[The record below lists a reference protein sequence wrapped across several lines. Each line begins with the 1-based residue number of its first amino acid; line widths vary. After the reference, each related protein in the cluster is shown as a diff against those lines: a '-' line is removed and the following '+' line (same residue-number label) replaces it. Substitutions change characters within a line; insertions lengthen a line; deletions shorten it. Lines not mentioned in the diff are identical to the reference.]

1 MCQKVNN
8 EFRCYLFQGAVKLQ
22 SMLKPFHIMCHEHTS
37 NTFLIIWNEQIKEKK
52 ATMPNLTIEEVPAL
66 VWQPTFAQCQ
76 QFLEQ
81 LQTQQVK
88 LNDVDK
94 YFQHQMKTANL
105 QRDLESFYAAIAKCN
120 NQKISTT
127 NPSWISGLVKALQQ
141 YWLLCKARDTAEAL
155 VGLKN
160 NLNFTLTPLSF
171 FRMIQSLPQEV
182 NINYSGAQNLPRHAI
197 TRKKVWCSDYH
208 NYKVTSLM

>member
-8 EFRCYLFQGAVKLQ
+8 GFRLHLFRGAVKLQ
-22 SMLKPFHIMCHEHTS
+22 SMLKPFYIMSHEHMS
-37 NTFLIIWNEQIKEKK
+37 YTFLIIWEEQMRETK
-52 ATMPNLTIEEVPAL
+52 ATMPNLTIEEVPTL

-81 LQTQQVK
+81 LQARQVK

-94 YFQHQMKTANL
+94 YFQHQKSTANL
-105 QRDLESFYAAIAKCN
+105 QRDLELFYAGIAKCK
-120 NQKISTT
+120 NQKINSTNT
-127 NPSWISGLVKALQQ
+127 SWIPGLVKALQQ

-160 NLNFTLTPLSF
+160 NLNFTLTPLHLF
-171 FRMIQSLPQEV
+171 ELIQSLPQEV
-182 NINYSGAQNLPRHAI
+182 IVNYSFAQYLPRLDI
-197 TRKKVWCSDYH
+197 DKKELGSGVLV
-208 NYKVTSLM
+208 VT